1 MRMSRRMGLIGGGSM
16 PTMQELFGN
25 ATLVGKAYNSNVSSA
40 DGTFSVSLSGI
51 DTSIPLYSIYL
62 AGGSVEFAKIVG
74 TTKTQL
80 AAISR
85 YADGSAIDPPRV
97 VTVSSSEVASAP
109 AYGGTIC
116 LVRFPS
122 FPTAVIDK
130 RLKQLAINDV
140 TWRLGNS
147 SSYIRTSY
155 SNLTRTSAAVH
166 IVFANQ
172 VDTGYKRY
180 CFSISSGEQLLTLST
195 DSIPLFSTNAGS
207 TTAGKIYLKD
217 DSANSRYEVQWGNNS
232 TVLVPIGGIYELTE
246 A

>member
-1 MRMSRRMGLIGGGSM
+1 MGLLGGGSM

-25 ATLVGKAYNSNVSSA
+25 ATLLAENHNGYGTSS
-40 DGTFSVSLSGI
+40 DSTFAVSLSGI

-116 LVRFPS
+116 LVRFPG
-122 FPTAVIDK
+122 FPTAAIDK

-140 TWRLGNS
+140 TWRLGSS
-147 SSYIRTSY
+147 SSYVRASY
-155 SNLTRTSAAVH
+155 SKLTRTSAAVH

-172 VDTGYKRY
+172 NDGTVTTTRY

-195 DSIPLFSTNAGS
+195 ASIPLFSTNAGN
-207 TTAGKIYLKD
+207 TTAGKIYLSD
-217 DSANSRYEVQWGNNS
+217 DSENSRYAVQWGSNN